1 MTPLDTKTTPD
12 ARRLVQGVALA
23 AGVAALGVASA
34 KPARAVSPAL
44 KFSDIPGTGNV
55 KVLNYA
61 LALEDLESDL
71 YVQALQ
77 RLTTGGTNALGTTIT
92 GLGLST
98 TTDLDARYI
107 AKYSATERE
116 HRDFLRAAIT
126 AAGATPITPYKYNFG
141 MESLTR
147 PQVTALIY
155 TAEKT
160 GAGAYL
166 GAIKFFAD
174 YAYAPIAAAI
184 QGTEARHTATFVI
197 IQNILGF
204 TTNLE
209 TAPLANENN
218 GIDQPIEPDTV
229 LATVSPFIVVPTY

>member
-1 MTPLDTKTTPD
+1 MTSSETKLSPD
-12 ARRLVQGVALA
+12 SRRLVQGVALA

-61 LALEDLESDL
+61 LALEDLEADL
-71 YVQALQ
+71 YAQALQ
-77 RLTTGGTNALGTTIT
+77 RLTTGGTNGLGTRID

-98 TTDLDARYI
+98 TNDLDARYV
-107 AKYSATERE
+107 AKYGVTEAE

-126 AAGATPITPYKYNFG
+126 AARATPITQFKYAFG

-147 PQVTALIY
+147 PQVSALIY
-155 TAEKT
+155 TAERT
-160 GAGAYL
+160 GVGAYL
-166 GAIKFFAD
+166 GAIRFFAD
-174 YAYAPIAAAI
+174 YTFAQIAASI
-184 QGTEARHTATFVI
+184 QGTEARHTATFAI

-204 TTNLE
+204 TNLQ

-218 GIDQPIEPDTV
+218 GIDQPIEPDAV
-229 LATVSPFIVVPTY
+229 LASVSPFIVVPG